1 VWVDSLGRLNLKLT
15 FVKGRWY
22 CAEVVNTRRLGY
34 GRYGSEFDSPVDAL
48 DPNVV
53 WGRVHLERRSGLQ
66 QPRAGHRVQPLGQLG
81 RPDQRSIRR
90 PTVRPP
96 RQSATDQPAHRL
108 LFYALVRLA
117 AERGDLQLDH
127 RADPWTYSGSE
138 VPQPGSEQL
147 RINLWLF
154 RGAPPT
160 DGKTVEVIVKRFTF
174 TPAQ

>member
-1 VWVDSLGRLNLKLT
+1 MWVDSLGRLNLKLT

-34 GRYGSEFDSPVDAL
+34 GRYGSELARPLTRSTRTSFGAL
-48 DPNVV
+48 F
-53 WGRVHLERRSGLQ
+53 
-66 QPRAGHRVQPLGQLG
+66 
-81 RPDQRSIRR
+81 
-90 PTVRPP
+90 T
-96 RQSATDQPAHRL
+96 
-108 LFYALVRLA
+108 
-117 AERGDLQLDH
+117 ERGDLQLDH